1 MAEEYAIAMDIGTS
15 GIRAQALRIE
25 DNSTIGTTVT
35 LRHPIPGANVMDHLH
50 FAVNVGREEAHEL
63 LMEAVNKVVDQLGVD
78 KEKITRFAVCGNPIQ
93 LSLFQNIEIRD
104 LAYWGTNAME
114 RLQIEPPKRN
124 AQIVKPGD
132 IDLEINKDAEVYIP
146 PSIKHEIGAD
156 ALAMLV
162 KSDVVNK
169 EGIYLVSDFGTNA
182 EIALVIDGE
191 IYSCSAAAGPAME
204 GQAIE
209 CGMLASPGA
218 ICDIKPDDEVDWVNE
233 VLDQDLIVQNGDVV
247 DITDGTIIEEAEDA
261 PVATGITGTGVISA
275 YAVGTEQGVISIPDI
290 KTENNKINLQD
301 GIYLSEKDMTEI
313 GKALGAFR
321 AAHITLCVEA
331 DIELED
337 IDAVYMAGASGF
349 YVDPNKS
356 LLVGQIPA
364 CSYDIYQI
372 GNTSLAMA
380 RDIVENPSLLD
391 ELQEVADGMRGNH
404 ITLAT
409 SEIFEK
415 IYGLELAVCEQN
427 MPMWKYDEWLEMYGY
442 GNIPEVEEDPDIHK
456 LFESDIPDLGEN
468 GLSIIE
474 EVGTKLK
481 AKFDGCTSCQICAD
495 ECPENALTIEDQVAT
510 IRSDLCDGSA
520 CLRCVRI
527 CPRKVFDYDKL
538 LYIEGIDAKTL

>member
-1 MAEEYAIAMDIGTS
+1 MTEEYAIAMDIGTS
-15 GIRAQALRIE
+15 GIRAQAINVA
-25 DNSTIGTTVT
+25 DNTTISTTVT

-50 FAVNVGREEAHEL
+50 FAVNVGREEAHRL
-63 LMEAVNKVVDQLGVD
+63 LMEAVNKVVEQLGV
-78 KEKITRFAVCGNPIQ
+78 ERSKITRFAVCGNPIQ

-114 RLQIEPPKRN
+114 RLNITPPKRN
-124 AQIVKPGD
+124 SQVIKPGD
-132 IDLEINKDAEVYIP
+132 IDLEINPDADVYIP

-162 KSDVVNK
+162 KSGVVDK

-191 IYSCSAAAGPAME
+191 IFSCSAAAGPAME

-218 ICDIKPDDEVDWVNE
+218 ICDVKADGNDWVNE
-233 VLDQDLIVQNGDVV
+233 VLNADLIVDDGNTI
-247 DITDGTIIEEAEDA
+247 DITDGSIVKDSEVPTEAK
-261 PVATGITGTGVISA
+261 GITGTGVISA
-275 YAVGTEQGVISIPDI
+275 YSVGTELGIISIPEI
-290 KTENNKINLQD
+290 KTENHKINLQD
-301 GIYLSEKDMTEI
+301 GIYLSEKDLTEI

-331 DIELED
+331 GISLDD

-349 YVDPNKS
+349 YVDPRKS
-356 LLVGQIPA
+356 LTVGQIPA

-372 GNTSLAMA
+372 GNTSLSMA
-380 RDIVENPSLLD
+380 RDIVENPDLLD
-391 ELQEVADGMRGNH
+391 ELQVVADGMRGNH

-427 MPMWKYDEWLEMYGY
+427 MPLWKYDEWLETYGY
-442 GNIPEVEEDPDIHK
+442 GNLPELEEDPDVHRV
-456 LFESDIPDLGEN
+456 FDSDIPDLGFN

-481 AKFDGCTSCQICAD
+481 AKFDGCTSCQACVN
-495 ECPENALTIEDQVAT
+495 ECPEKALVIEDQVAS
-510 IRSDLCDGSA
+510 IRSDLCNGSA
-520 CLRCVRI
+520 CLRCERI
-527 CPRKVFDYDKL
+527 CPEKVFDYNKM
-538 LYIEGIDAKTL
+538 LYIEGIDASTL